1 MIPYD
6 CSKIKEMFDT
16 GENAQSKQEKGKIL
30 EDLACYLFELIPGI
44 AIVKRNA
51 MNQYDTEEVDV
62 SVWNDKSQDG
72 LHFLNNLFLVECKN
86 WSKSVTSIEVNW
98 FATKVE
104 DRGLDFGIL
113 LATNGITKEENE
125 IKRAQ
130 SILTGYLRKHI
141 QIIVLT
147 KEDILGLCSTNDM
160 ILLIKDKICELVVN
174 G

>member
-16 GENAQSKQEKGKIL
+16 GENAQSIQEKGKIL
-30 EDLACYLFELIPGI
+30 EDLACYLFQLIPGI

-86 WSKSVTSIEVNW
+86 WNKSVTSIEVNW

-113 LATNGITKEENE
+113 LAANGITKEENE

>member
-6 CSKIKEMFDT
+6 CSKIKDMFDS
-16 GENAQSKQEKGKIL
+16 GEGTQSKQEKGKIL

-44 AIVKRNA
+44 AIVKRNS

-62 SVWNDKSQDG
+62 SVWNDKAQDG
-72 LHFLNNLFLVECKN
+72 LHFLNNLVECKN

-113 LATNGITKEENE
+113 LATNGITKEETE